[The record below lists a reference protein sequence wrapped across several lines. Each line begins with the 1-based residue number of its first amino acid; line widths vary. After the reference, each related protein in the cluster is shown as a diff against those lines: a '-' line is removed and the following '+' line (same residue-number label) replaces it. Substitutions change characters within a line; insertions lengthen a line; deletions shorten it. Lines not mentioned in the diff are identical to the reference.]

1 MDIANIAG
9 VTITLPGLLSGAWSA
24 LKFAYDLYGQVD
36 LRRTQ
41 LKLFLDRCSDLLL
54 RVAQSLPASEVD
66 VSARMRENVDYLQ
79 VTCQSLRDVID
90 KLKRKGFLWCMLN
103 QDKIDTQISDV
114 QSRIADTFVLFN
126 VSSQSSFSGTQSLRS
141 RCLCEFNAH
150 IGIEEFQQRLLQ
162 ARDQDE
168 AQLITKLNTLSE
180 NDQRIL
186 NALKYQ
192 DGVQRRVEELLV
204 GVLRCVQNLGTDQ
217 SPQARFL
224 RNASTV
230 LQRASKG
237 HIPDISADY
246 VITSLEVDFQDTDS
260 IGQGAFGRVFKG
272 EWNGSRVAIKQ
283 MHIDNARTM
292 SEDDRKFM
300 YREVRL
306 WKGLHHPNILN
317 LYGACLEATSPF
329 LVMQYCPFGNMCH
342 YLVEH
347 PETNRV
353 DILYDIVAGMTYLH
367 NKGVVHADLK
377 GANILIYKGV
387 ALVADFGLSAV
398 IDGIQ
403 SRSALSSM
411 ATSVRGTPRWMAPEC
426 HKGEPPRKASDV
438 YSLGL
443 TMWEAFSGKIPY
455 EDVRRHGLTY
465 IIAIEHRRPE
475 RPASLTE
482 TAIWDIIQE
491 CWAPVA
497 EERPSI
503 QKVQGKLSL
512 YTTRRGSF
520 VRSTLHC

>member
-1 MDIANIAG
+1 
-9 VTITLPGLLSGAWSA
+9 
-24 LKFAYDLYGQVD
+24 
-36 LRRTQ
+36 
-41 LKLFLDRCSDLLL
+41 
-54 RVAQSLPASEVD
+54 
-66 VSARMRENVDYLQ
+66 
-79 VTCQSLRDVID
+79 
-90 KLKRKGFLWCMLN
+90 
-103 QDKIDTQISDV
+103 V
-114 QSRIADTFVLFN
+114 Q
-126 VSSQSSFSGTQSLRS
+126 
-141 RCLCEFNAH
+141 
-150 IGIEEFQQRLLQ
+150 
-162 ARDQDE
+162 
-168 AQLITKLNTLSE
+168 K
-180 NDQRIL
+180 
-186 NALKYQ
+186 
-192 DGVQRRVEELLV
+192 RVEELLV

-217 SPQARFL
+217 SPKARFL

-306 WKGLHHPNILN
+306 WKQLHHPNILN

-329 LVMQYCPFGNMCH
+329 LVMQYCPFGNMCD

-377 GANILIYKGV
+377 GANILIYKGI
-387 ALVADFGLSAV
+387 ALVADFGLSAI

-403 SRSALSSM
+403 SRSVLSSM
-411 ATSVRGTPRWMAPEC
+411 AASVRGTPQWMAPEC
-426 HKGEPPRKASDV
+426 HQEEPPRKASDV

-455 EDVRRHGLTY
+455 EGVRRHGLY
-465 IIAIEHRRPE
+465 HVVVVENRRPE

-512 YTTRRGSF
+512 YTTRLGSF
-520 VRSTLHC
+520 VRTQSPAPRPRSPSQQTRTPPVNMQSSETTSSVLEQEWTRSLRSGPPKWKRGSPRNYIDVLSIPEPPSDREYQYRVVKGGVDLGIKPTYNRDRDGSQSVNLLEYNRGYGISDRTPIKVYAVGQDGEEKVETLVAQWN